1 MTLTGTLSNALSG
14 LNVAQ
19 SSINSL
25 AHNIVN
31 ANTEGFV
38 RKSVSQSSVILQDR
52 GAGVQI
58 GLPERV
64 ADEFLIE
71 EARRQASITGQSV
84 ALNKYHSLTQDILG
98 NPSSNFDVGSL
109 VGTLAASLEALS
121 AEHET
126 TALAHSALT
135 SAAELASSINQLRDH
150 VQRLRSEADDEIE
163 LVAKAITFDVEAI
176 DKLNN
181 EIARVQNSGDVNPE
195 LFDKRDLLVKQ
206 LSEKIEIETYSQGDG
221 IIAIYTARGEA
232 LLDSTPRVVHYN
244 AANTTSSTTNFAAI
258 SIFREDQID
267 PLTGDPFDPNAGV
280 EIVTSG
286 VRAILSSEL
295 LNDATPD
302 VDQTIVSHVK
312 GGQIQGLVE
321 IRDEVLP
328 ALDDQLLELAD
339 GLRFALNKANND
351 SVAWPQPD
359 ALSGTRQDLTDFA
372 AAPRSGTATIA
383 VTDDADGST
392 LLAFEVD
399 IAGAIDE
406 TDLVNQI
413 NTNLGAFGT
422 AAIGANG
429 QLDITLASS
438 ANGIA
443 ISEGDS
449 SITVTDT
456 AGRDRDYGFSH
467 YFGLNDFYVVDS
479 LPATG
484 LAVHPDLVSDPS
496 RIGTAK
502 LDVTT
507 PPLTATL
514 GGPGDNRGVRGL
526 VDELNANQDVLG
538 RGGLPAK
545 SIDLGSYAAEVIAI
559 TANNAN
565 FAENRARTDIAIS
578 EAVNFRNDSVSSVNM
593 DEELASLM
601 TLQQAYSVAARLIT
615 TVNEMLEE
623 LVDVMR

>member
-1 MTLTGTLSNALSG
+1 M
-14 LNVAQ
+14 
-19 SSINSL
+19 
-25 AHNIVN
+25 
-31 ANTEGFV
+31 
-38 RKSVSQSSVILQDR
+38 
-52 GAGVQI
+52 
-58 GLPERV
+58 
-64 ADEFLIE
+64 
-71 EARRQASITGQSV
+71 
-84 ALNKYHSLTQDILG
+84 
-98 NPSSNFDVGSL
+98 
-109 VGTLAASLEALS
+109 
-121 AEHET
+121 
-126 TALAHSALT
+126 
-135 SAAELASSINQLRDH
+135 
-150 VQRLRSEADDEIE
+150 
-163 LVAKAITFDVEAI
+163 
-176 DKLNN
+176 
-181 EIARVQNSGDVNPE
+181 
-195 LFDKRDLLVKQ
+195 
-206 LSEKIEIETYSQGDG
+206 
-221 IIAIYTARGEA
+221 
-232 LLDSTPRVVHYN
+232 
-244 AANTTSSTTNFAAI
+244 
-258 SIFREDQID
+258 
-267 PLTGDPFDPNAGV
+267 
-280 EIVTSG
+280 
-286 VRAILSSEL
+286 RAILSSEL
-295 LNDATPD
+295 LNDTTPD
-302 VDQTIVSHVK
+302 ADQTIVSEIK
-312 GGQIQGLVE
+312 GGQIQGLIE
-321 IRDEVLP
+321 FRDEILP

-351 SVAWPQPD
+351 NVAWPQPD

-372 AAPRSGTATIA
+372 AAARTGTATIA

-399 IAGAIDE
+399 IGAAIDE
-406 TDLVNQI
+406 VDLANQI

-422 AAIGANG
+422 AAIGADG
-429 QLDITLASS
+429 QLEITLAST

-467 YFGLNDFYVVDS
+467 YFGLNDFYVVDN

-484 LAVHPDLVSDPS
+484 LAVHPDLASDPS
-496 RIGTAK
+496 KIGTAK

-514 GGPGDNRGVRGL
+514 GGRGDNRGVRGL
-526 VDELNANQDVLG
+526 MDALNNNQDVIA

-545 SIDLGSYAAEVIAI
+545 SIDLGSYAAEIIAF

>member
-1 MTLTGTLSNALSG
+1 MSLTGTLSNALSG

-38 RKSVSQSSVILQDR
+38 RKTASQSSVVLQNR
-52 GAGVQI
+52 GAGVEI
-58 GLPERV
+58 GLPERI

-84 ALNKYHSLTQDILG
+84 ALEKYHGLNQDAFG
-98 NPSSNFDVGSL
+98 NPSSGFDIGSL
-109 VGTLAASLEALS
+109 VGGLSASLEAFS
-121 AEHET
+121 VDHET

-135 SAAELASSINQLRDH
+135 NASELANSINQLRDH
-150 VQRLRSEADDEIE
+150 VQRLRGDVDKEIE
-163 LVAKAITFDVEAI
+163 LVAEAITADIETI
-176 DKLNN
+176 DKLNS
-181 EIARVQNSGDVNPE
+181 EIARVLNSGDVNPE
-195 LFDKRDLLVKQ
+195 LFDKRDLAVKQ
-206 LSEKIEIETYSQGDG
+206 LSEKIEIETYSQDQGV
-221 IIAIYTARGEA
+221 IAIYTARGEA
-232 LLDSTPRVVHYN
+232 LLDTSPRVLHYQ
-244 AANTTSSTTNFAAI
+244 AANTTSPTTSLSSI

-267 PLTGDPFDPNAGV
+267 PLTNSPIDPNAGV
-280 EIVTSG
+280 EIVSSG
-286 VRAILSSEL
+286 VRAVLSHEL
-295 LNDATPD
+295 LNDATAD
-302 VDQTIVSHVK
+302 ADQTIVSNIK
-312 GGQIQGLVE
+312 GGRIQGLLE

-359 ALSGTRQDLTDFA
+359 ALSGTRVDLSDFA
-372 AAPRSGTATIA
+372 AAARSGTATIA
-383 VTDDADGST
+383 ITDDADGST

-399 IAGAIDE
+399 IAAAIDE
-406 TDLVNQI
+406 TDLASQI
-413 NTNLGAFGT
+413 NANLGAFGT
-422 AAIGANG
+422 AGIGADG
-429 QLDITLASS
+429 QLDITLASTDH
-438 ANGIA
+438 GLA

-467 YFGLNDFYVVDS
+467 YFGLNDFFVVDN

-484 LAVHPDLVSDPS
+484 LAVHPDIESNPS

-514 GGPGDNRGVRGL
+514 GGPGDNRGARGL
-526 VDELNANQDVLG
+526 VDALNADQDILA
-538 RGGLPAK
+538 RGGLSAK
-545 SIDLGSYAAEVIAI
+545 SIDLGSYAAEIIAI
-559 TANNAN
+559 TANNAQ
-565 FAENRARTDIAIS
+565 FAENRARTDIAIND
-578 EAVNFRNDSVSSVNM
+578 AVNFRNDSVSSVNM

>member
-1 MTLTGTLSNALSG
+1 MSLTGTLSNALSG

-38 RKSVSQSSVILQDR
+38 RKTSSQASVVLQNR
-52 GAGVQI
+52 GAGVEI
-58 GLPERV
+58 GLPERI

-84 ALNKYHSLTQDILG
+84 ALEKYHSLNQDAFG
-98 NPSSNFDVGSL
+98 NPSSGFDIGSL
-109 VGTLAASLEALS
+109 VGGLTASLEAFS
-121 AEHET
+121 VDHET

-135 SAAELASSINQLRDH
+135 NASELANSINQLRDH
-150 VQRLRSEADDEIE
+150 VQRLRGDVDKEIE
-163 LVAKAITFDVEAI
+163 LVAEAITADIETI
-176 DKLNN
+176 DKLNS
-181 EIARVQNSGDVNPE
+181 EIARVLNSGDVNPE
-195 LFDKRDLLVKQ
+195 LFDKRDLAVKQ
-206 LSEKIEIETYSQGDG
+206 LSEKIEIETYSQDQGV
-221 IIAIYTARGEA
+221 IAIYTARGEA
-232 LLDSTPRVVHYN
+232 LLDTSPRVLHYQ
-244 AANTTSSTTNFAAI
+244 ASNTTSPTTSLSSI

-267 PLTGDPFDPNAGV
+267 PLTNSPIDPDAGV
-280 EIVTSG
+280 EIVSSG
-286 VRAILSSEL
+286 VRAVLSHEL
-295 LNDATPD
+295 LNDATAD
-302 VDQTIVSHVK
+302 ADQTIVSNIK
-312 GGQIQGLVE
+312 GGRIQGLLE
-321 IRDEVLP
+321 IRDKVLP

-351 SVAWPQPD
+351 NVAWPQPD
-359 ALSGTRQDLTDFA
+359 ALSGTRVDLSDFA
-372 AAPRSGTATIA
+372 AAARSGTATIA
-383 VTDDADGST
+383 ITDDADGST

-406 TDLVNQI
+406 TDLASQI
-413 NTNLGAFGT
+413 NANLGAFGT
-422 AAIGANG
+422 ASIGAGG
-429 QLDITLASS
+429 QLDITLVS
-438 ANGIA
+438 ADHGLA

-467 YFGLNDFYVVDS
+467 YFGLNDFFVVDN

-484 LAVHPDLVSDPS
+484 LAVHPDIESNPS

-514 GGPGDNRGVRGL
+514 GGPGDNRGARGL
-526 VDELNANQDVLG
+526 VDALNADQDILA
-538 RGGLPAK
+538 RGGLSAK
-545 SIDLGSYAAEVIAI
+545 NTDLGSYAAEIIAI
-559 TANNAN
+559 TANNAQ
-565 FAENRARTDIAIS
+565 FAENRARTDIAIND
-578 EAVNFRNDSVSSVNM
+578 AVNFRNDSVSSVNM

-601 TLQQAYSVAARLIT
+601 ALQQAYSVAARLIT